1 MIQIYRDPHYIE
13 KFSLYGERHSGT
25 NFLEQTIKQTF
36 EIDSTFFFG
45 HKHWMGF
52 ANPSKILYNRQV
64 LFFGIIRHPYDWI
77 SGFFNMPHHVP
88 KQNKSNFQNFLLN
101 EWYSVDKY
109 QKEILHDRNFNTKP
123 DPIRYKNIFDLREN
137 KLLFLSETMPQIA
150 KNYVLVNYE
159 FLIKYQNKFI
169 NLISNRFNLL
179 KKNDPPK
186 PITKNKYL
194 LDPKVKDII
203 DKNINWDLESTFGY
217 EPR

>member
-1 MIQIYRDPHYIE
+1 MIQIYKDPHYIE

-52 ANPSKILYNRQV
+52 ANPSKILYNRQI

-88 KQNKSNFQNFLLN
+88 KHNKHNFQNFLLN

-109 QKEILHDRNFNTKP
+109 QKEILNDRNFNTQP
-123 DPIRYKNIFDLREN
+123 NPIRYKNIFDLREN
-137 KLLFLSETMPQIA
+137 KLLFLSETMPIIA

-159 FLIKYQNKFI
+159 FLVKHHDKFI
-169 NLISNRFNLL
+169 ELISNRFNLI
-179 KKNDPPK
+179 KKNHPPK
-186 PITKNKYL
+186 PITKHKYV
-194 LDPKVKDII
+194 LDSTVKDII